1 MLQYDD
7 RMEKLGCSL
16 QPTSRPSAQAA
27 CMVLVKSQIVEN
39 AIEHQ
44 LKLRND
50 TISNVAVFAVSQN
63 CISGVAPDGAE
74 QAANDERAKTSA
86 NQPKTVSRGFPS
98 TTQTAGNLF

>member
-16 QPTSRPSAQAA
+16 QPTARPSAQAA
-27 CMVLVKSQIVEN
+27 CFVLVKSQIVEN
-39 AIEHQ
+39 AIEQQ

-74 QAANDERAKTSA
+74 EAANDERAKTSA
-86 NQPKTVSRGFPS
+86 NQPKTVSRGFPT
-98 TTQTAGNLF
+98 TTQTAGNFF

>member
-1 MLQYDD
+1 
-7 RMEKLGCSL
+7 
-16 QPTSRPSAQAA
+16 
-27 CMVLVKSQIVEN
+27 MVLVKSQIVEN

-50 TISNVAVFAVSQN
+50 TISNVAVFAISQN

-86 NQPKTVSRGFPS
+86 NQPKTVSRGFPT